1 MDANT
6 QTQALAGQIAAGELT
21 TKSDD
26 LLAKAEQIKALI
38 ASLKSANADLEA
50 KLNACGG
57 ELSDAKTQLADMDAL
72 AKAKTDLEGQVT
84 SKDAE
89 IARLNEALNK
99 AQADLAAATSAKSDL
114 EAQVADLNK
123 QVAALRASADDGSPL
138 GKAAVAGA
146 VTVGAATLA
155 KKVGNDD
162 AEAQPAEAAAPAEVA
177 EPVKPA
183 APQPPAQPTAPA
195 APESRTMGLV
205 AAGAGIGAAG
215 AGLDLTSQL
224 QARDAEIAD
233 LKARLEA
240 TTTVLQARD
249 AEFGIAQEQLTAA
262 AGSEASLADLTTKHT
277 ELQAQFDDL
286 AAANTRLAT
295 LQSQLTELQ
304 ASLDGLK
311 AEKANVDTALNSRNA
326 EFDALSAKMS
336 ALNSDLDAARAAK
349 AQLDDTLK
357 ARDTELNGL
366 RAEVARVKEDGDKA
380 VSARVAEIGVLTAGA
395 AAAAA
400 SIKQK
405 DNELTDAQAK
415 ISALEAQ
422 LNALQDQLNDAQAKL
437 QAIEAEHASAPAAA
451 VAAEAPQTQTTLEAA
466 PPASDRAALKAAFA
480 SAALAAG
487 VEVKPSVCPQ
497 HLSQSKGIG
506 SVFEQRLYAAGIGT
520 YWELANMADDEFKRI
535 LELNERQLIRMDF
548 NEIRGDALRLA
559 NETDSVG
566 RIWDGGTPDD
576 FEPLEGIGKLY
587 EKKLYDAGIC
597 TFAALAGSTVEQL
610 AEICPGT
617 KLRTPDYAD
626 WIAQAKR
633 LAGL

>member
-1 MDANT
+1 
-6 QTQALAGQIAAGELT
+6 
-21 TKSDD
+21 
-26 LLAKAEQIKALI
+26 
-38 ASLKSANADLEA
+38 
-50 KLNACGG
+50 
-57 ELSDAKTQLADMDAL
+57 
-72 AKAKTDLEGQVT
+72 
-84 SKDAE
+84 
-89 IARLNEALNK
+89 
-99 AQADLAAATSAKSDL
+99 
-114 EAQVADLNK
+114 
-123 QVAALRASADDGSPL
+123 
-138 GKAAVAGA
+138 
-146 VTVGAATLA
+146 
-155 KKVGNDD
+155 
-162 AEAQPAEAAAPAEVA
+162 
-177 EPVKPA
+177 
-183 APQPPAQPTAPA
+183 
-195 APESRTMGLV
+195 MGLV

-249 AEFGIAQEQLTAA
+249 AEFGIVQERLTAA
-262 AGSEASLADLTTKHT
+262 AGSEASLAELTTKHA

-286 AAANTRLAT
+286 AAANTKLAT

-304 ASLDGLK
+304 ASLDSLK

-336 ALNSDLDAARAAK
+336 ALNGDLDAARAAK

-366 RAEVARVKEDGDKA
+366 RAEVMRVKEDSDKA

-400 SIKQK
+400 TIKQK
-405 DNELTDAQAK
+405 DNELADAQTK

-437 QAIEAEHASAPAAA
+437 QAIEAERASAPAAPAAA
-451 VAAEAPQTQTTLEAA
+451 VAAEAPQTTLEAA
-466 PPASDRAALKAAFA
+466 DVAPATPAASDRAALKAAAA
-480 SAALAAG
+480 SAALAVG
-487 VEVKPSVCPQ
+487 VEVKSSVCPQ
-497 HLSQSKGIG
+497 HLSESKGIG

-520 YWELANMADDEFKRI
+520 YWELANLSDDEFKRI

-597 TFAALAGSTVEQL
+597 TFAALANATVEQL

-617 KLRTPDYAD
+617 KLRMPDYAD

-633 LAGL
+633 LAGM